1 MKIFCHCEL
10 LITATYFLKISYNC
24 NFRLQKEPAPISAES
39 KNTNNQEISFELL
52 TKTPDV
58 PDFDEKKCTCLSVQ
72 IRHPICMTILS
83 NSRGSFEYIG
93 EKPYVL
99 IVFTNLV
106 TQECIRILKLD
117 SNWMHQMSEILVP
130 YDNESCK

>member
-1 MKIFCHCEL
+1 M
-10 LITATYFLKISYNC
+10 
-24 NFRLQKEPAPISAES
+24 QKEPAPISAES

-130 YDNESCK
+130 YDNESCKCSEKKFFFS